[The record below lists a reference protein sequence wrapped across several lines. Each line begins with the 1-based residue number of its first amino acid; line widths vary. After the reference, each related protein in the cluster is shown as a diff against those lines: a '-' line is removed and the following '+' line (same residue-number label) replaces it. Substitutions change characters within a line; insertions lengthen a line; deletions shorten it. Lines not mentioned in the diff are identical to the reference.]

1 MSDILVTGAL
11 GRLGRWVVDH
21 LVSTGRSVAA
31 VDVDHPGFDNP
42 ARDGIDFR
50 AVDLTDSG
58 KTREVVESVAPDHV
72 VHLAAIP
79 NPEFHAGSHVFENNV
94 MSAYNVL
101 VSAGRE
107 GVPVTWASSESA
119 YGFPFAD
126 DPRLPDYLPIDEAH
140 PMRPEDPYGTSKVLG
155 EDVAAMV
162 ARKYGVPVASLRI
175 SNVQYP
181 GRYGVVAH
189 QDDVEAGVGNFWS
202 YVDGRDVATA
212 VERAVETDLDGHEPF
227 VVAADDNYLGRPTR
241 DVVAEVFGRVPERCD
256 LEGEQSA
263 LSNAKA
269 RDVLGW
275 EPAHDWR
282 EAKDEDVPTPSLTVT

>member
-21 LVSTGRSVAA
+21 LVSTGRTIAA
-31 VDVDHPGFDNP
+31 VDVDHPGFGNP
-42 ARDGIDFR
+42 AREGIDFR
-50 AVDLTDSG
+50 AVDLTDLG
-58 KTREVVESVAPDHV
+58 ETREVVESVAPDHI

-101 VSAGRE
+101 VSAGRGE
-107 GVPVTWASSESA
+107 IPIVWASSESA

-126 DPRLPDYLPIDEAH
+126 DPRLPDYLPIDEDH

-162 ARKYGVPVASLRI
+162 TRKYGVPVASLRV

-189 QDDVEAGVGNFWS
+189 QDDIEAGVGNFWS

-212 VERAVETDLDGHEPF
+212 IKCAIETDLAGHEPF
-227 VVAADDNYLGRPTR
+227 VVAADDSYLGRPTR
-241 DVVAEVFGRVPERCD
+241 DVVEEVFGRLPDECD
-256 LEGEQSA
+256 VDGESSA

-275 EPAHDWR
+275 APAHDWR
-282 EAKDEDVPTPSLTVT
+282 EAKDEAVHMPSLIVE